1 MIFARPFGAGFFSA
15 KCKVISAKCK
25 VAVAFCLRQKAFLL
39 RKFKKIVFF
48 CKKLYTNG
56 KKSGKI
62 IIGILL
68 KRS

>member
-1 MIFARPFGAGFFSA
+1 MIFARPFGAGFFSTE
-15 KCKVISAKCK
+15 CKVQSCGS
-25 VAVAFCLRQKAFLL
+25 FLRRKKQSFLG
-39 RKFKKIVFF
+39 KTDNFKKIIFF

-62 IIGILL
+62 ILGILL